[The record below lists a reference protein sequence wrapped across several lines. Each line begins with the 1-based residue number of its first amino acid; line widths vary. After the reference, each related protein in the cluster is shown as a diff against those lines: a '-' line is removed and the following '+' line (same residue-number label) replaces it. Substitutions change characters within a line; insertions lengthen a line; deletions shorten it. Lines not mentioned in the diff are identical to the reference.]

1 MWYELDLS
9 LNVFTTLHKYRSIIW
24 CDTLLK
30 GCRLNNN
37 GFCMLLEFVAVFIF
51 VARVDV
57 SANLTACTGEEES
70 TGIFHSV
77 YLGWM
82 SLLCLP
88 LVRSQSVDCVYEW
101 IVGDET
107 YLYHTRQETKALDV
121 YSRMCCIMRKNHHSK
136 RTFFMFYRQKDRQS
150 YNLQQYNITSEE
162 KLHWQSHPC
171 PFMEFFT
178 HVCFLFPP
186 WAAQSRFVSCS
197 RLRKYLPTCIP
208 DLLICFPKAVPAGQG
223 GGRWVNTRLSNPSFW
238 NAECTQLD
246 ERHRQNCSVETPS
259 TPWHNAVKQIAFL
272 QRFMASACPRCTRL
286 HLSHTQPL
294 FHPESWTPAATEA
307 EILPRI
313 PLKL

>member
-1 MWYELDLS
+1 MSWCFSKPDCMYWRRRINGDFS
-9 LNVFTTLHKYRSIIW
+9 FCVFGMNVIVVSAASTFTK
-24 CDTLLK
+24 
-30 GCRLNNN
+30 CRLCVRVNSGWWDIFIPHKTRNESV
-37 GFCMLLEFVAVFIF
+37 GRVFKN
-51 VARVDV
+51 VLHYA
-57 SANLTACTGEEES
+57 
-70 TGIFHSV
+70 
-77 YLGWM
+77 
-82 SLLCLP
+82 
-88 LVRSQSVDCVYEW
+88 
-101 IVGDET
+101 
-107 YLYHTRQETKALDV
+107 
-121 YSRMCCIMRKNHHSK
+121 KNHHSK
-136 RTFFMFYRQKDRQS
+136 RIFFMFYRQTDRQS

-178 HVCFLFPP
+178 HVCFLSPP

-208 DLLICFPKAVPAGQG
+208 HLLICFPKAVPAGQG

-272 QRFMASACPRCTRL
+272 QRFVASACPRCTRL
-286 HLSHTQPL
+286 HLSHKQPL